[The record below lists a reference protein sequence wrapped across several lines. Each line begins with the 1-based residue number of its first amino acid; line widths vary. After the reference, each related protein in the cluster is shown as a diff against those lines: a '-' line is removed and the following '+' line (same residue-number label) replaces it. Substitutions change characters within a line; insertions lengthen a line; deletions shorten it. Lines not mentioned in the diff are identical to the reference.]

1 MVYGPMDGPVI
12 ISKNDAIAAGLKHYF
27 TGKPCKRGHIAK
39 RAVID
44 RGCVVCSRIAGRK
57 HYVANRE
64 KRGSVRTLKWR
75 EENPE
80 KYAEY
85 CASDKHRESNRRAV
99 RRWTKKNRDV
109 INSYRRAFTES
120 NISFRLRINLAN
132 RINQAVRYQWGHKS
146 ARTLNLIGCSV
157 EELRSHL
164 ERLWSPGMS
173 WENYGY
179 GDSKWHI
186 DHVRPCASFDLTEES
201 QQRLCFNFSNLQPLW
216 QDENFRKGDR

>member
-1 MVYGPMDGPVI
+1 MDGPVI
-12 ISKNDAIAAGLKHYF
+12 ISKKDAVAAGLKKYF
-27 TGKPCKRGHIAK
+27 TGKPCKCGHVAE
-39 RAVID
+39 RRVID
-44 RGCVVCSRIAGRK
+44 RGCIVCGLDHGRK
-57 HYVANRE
+57 HYAANRE
-64 KRGSVRTLKWR
+64 TRGSVRSLKWR
-75 EENPE
+75 ANNPE
-80 KYAEY
+80 KYAAY
-85 CASDKHRESNRRAV
+85 CASDNGKNAHRRAIS
-99 RRWTKKNRDV
+99 RWRKKNRAA
-109 INSYRRAFTES
+109 INAYRRSFIES
-120 NISFRLRINLAN
+120 DIGFRLRINLAN

-157 EELRSHL
+157 EELRSHI
-164 ERLWSPGMS
+164 ERLWSPGML